1 MNDLRTFDKARPESE
16 PLRCLTTLQVC
27 QPEVYLLDV
36 KDPALV
42 FYALSECT
50 KTLNDLRRDGYV
62 LQAVGKDSIM
72 VRAKADNSSPSDL
85 KDFAS
90 RCTVEIAIDGYN
102 RYVPSAHEPAQPLR
116 TQGHPYFI
124 PLEVATRRHQF
135 VKSKSD
141 APFTSRFFAR
151 NPFHDLESVLW
162 IALYTLLPFS
172 PLKPADATGWESYRN
187 LLGNVR
193 ARMQKLFPQ
202 VRRHHNSIDFDC
214 REVFLKRSKYRDSL
228 KTLLGQVY
236 GELSPVVS
244 LIDLF
249 DDLVWAYRKVEG
261 AANLAHSCEDRD
273 SELPTSTRIDLA
285 LFEKNA
291 SIYDRI
297 YGVLKEV
304 SAYLADGQV
313 QLTRVDDVDHK
324 KGAPLVFKPS
334 LKLDVTPAVGDPRC
348 TSTVL

>member
-72 VRAKADNSSPSDL
+72 VRAKADNTPSDL

-90 RCTVEIAIDGYN
+90 RYTVELAIDGCD
-102 RYVPSAHEPAQPLR
+102 RYVPSAHAITEPLR

-124 PLEVATRRHQF
+124 PLEVATRQHQF
-135 VKSKSD
+135 VKNKSD

-172 PLKPADATGWESYRN
+172 PLSPSDAKDWESYRH

-193 ARMQKLFPQ
+193 VRMQKLFPQ

-214 REVFLKRSKYRDSL
+214 REVFLKRSKYRDGL
-228 KTLLGQVY
+228 KALLGQVY
-236 GELSPVVS
+236 GESSPVLR

-249 DDLVWAYRKVEG
+249 DDLVWAYRKVED
-261 AANLAHSCEDRD
+261 AANAAYSCEGRNM
-273 SELPTSTRIDLA
+273 ELPASTRIDLA

-291 SIYDRI
+291 GIYDRI
-297 YGVLKEV
+297 YGVLKGI
-304 SAYLADGQV
+304 SAYLGNGQV
-313 QLTRVDDVDHK
+313 QLIRVDDVNHET
-324 KGAPLVFKPS
+324 GTPLVFKSS
-334 LKLDVTPAVGDPRC
+334 LKLDLTPAVRGPRC
-348 TSTVL
+348 TSIVL